1 MATTKSHSND
11 LSLMPPT
18 SVKSLPLSQ
27 YPISPIK
34 PLKRFTDQPFI
45 KKCNITFE
53 NISELDGIFNRLK
66 QSKSKEDVLNILY
79 SSRFQTKLIEM
90 LNSIGNLSEN
100 DFKCIIDKSSTCAI
114 NELIDRDILNSINIF
129 LTKYKTTFTN
139 LHNQLHSY
147 LNILTQQCGK
157 DTTQIETM
165 KEIINTLQSIINKCP
180 LPEPCL
186 QKQCPLSKE
195 DNTLKYISI
204 IAFIIATVIICII
217 IAFLLYQSSN
227 QINPKLI

>member
-1 MATTKSHSND
+1 MTTTKDHPNE
-11 LSLMPPT
+11 LSVDPQKILPPR
-18 SVKSLPLSQ
+18 
-27 YPISPIK
+27 ISPIQ

-53 NISELDGIFNRLK
+53 NISELDEIFNRLK
-66 QSKSKEDVLNILY
+66 LSRSKEDLLDILY

-90 LNSIGNLSEN
+90 LNSIGSLSEN

-114 NELIDRDILNSINIF
+114 DELIDQDILNSINIF

-139 LHNQLHSY
+139 LHDQLHSY

-180 LPEPCL
+180 VQEALV
-186 QKQCPLSKE
+186 CPAQEE
-195 DNTLKYISI
+195 DNTWKNISI
-204 IAFIIATVIICII
+204 VFIIATVILCII

-227 QINPKLI
+227 GNKSIKN